1 MLLVGA
7 WFGSPVSAGNPTDMS
22 EMSTE
27 SRLEAAPTI
36 TKDAVQCYGNP
47 DLHRM
52 YIIAHAGH
60 VDLHADGGWGVN
72 SAEIDM
78 DIHDLLTS
86 MQAYAMRT
94 LNYLEDWV
102 ENGNLPPDS
111 KLVETDPAIDITDP
125 NLLSW

>member
-7 WFGSPVSAGNPTDMS
+7 WFSSPVSAGNPIDMS

-27 SRLEAAPTI
+27 SLLEAAPTI
-36 TKDAVQCYGNP
+36 TKYAVQRYGNP
-47 DLHRM
+47 DPHRM
-52 YIIAHAGH
+52 YIITHAGH

-78 DIHDLLTS
+78 DIRDLLTP

-94 LNYLEDWV
+94 FKYLKEWV
-102 ENGNLPPDS
+102 ENGKPPPDS
-111 KLVETDPAIDITDP
+111 KLMETDPSG
-125 NLLSW
+125 LSWKR